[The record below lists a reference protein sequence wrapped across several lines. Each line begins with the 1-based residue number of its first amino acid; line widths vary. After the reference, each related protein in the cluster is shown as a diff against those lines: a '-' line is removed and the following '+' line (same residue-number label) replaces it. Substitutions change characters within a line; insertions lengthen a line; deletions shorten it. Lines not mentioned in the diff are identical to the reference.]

1 MDNLSYYFSIF
12 RRRSPYFLIVAT
24 LISAIA
30 VTVAYTLP
38 PAYESRMVLLVEAP
52 QIPEELAASTVQTPA
67 FEQLQI
73 IQHRLLTR
81 ANMLDTARKFDVL
94 PGVDTMV
101 ADDIVDAMRART
113 TIKTSNQRRQEA
125 PLMTITFEAPRA
137 RAAAE
142 VLNEYLLIIQQQD
155 TEFRKGRS
163 GETLTFFTQEVER
176 LSNELDLQSARILEF
191 KQANSGS
198 LPESLQFRMDQQATF
213 QDRLLQIDR
222 DVADL
227 RNQKTRL
234 LQLFELTGNVQTN
247 TAVELSPDERQRDAL
262 KKELEAA
269 LAVLSSENPKVKA
282 LQARLDQVEAKIA
295 AAAPAVVSSESD
307 TDEPAEMPPMLVVQ
321 LSELDSRVASLE
333 AQKGAVQRELED
345 LRSTIFQT
353 PSVAITLEE
362 LERSYAGL
370 QDQFQQAQ
378 SRLALA
384 QTGDLIES
392 RSRGQR
398 LSVVEQ
404 PAVPSS
410 PTKPN
415 RIMLAGGGTAF
426 GILAG
431 LAVIFLL
438 EWLNSTARR
447 PEDLVNKLGVTPLTT
462 IPYIQTRGQ
471 KFRHRSL
478 KLLVLLAIVTVIP
491 AAIFAIHTYY
501 LPLDLIADRI
511 MNKVGIRW

>member
-1 MDNLSYYFSIF
+1 MGNLGYYFSIF

-24 LISAIA
+24 LISAIS

-38 PAYESRMVLLVEAP
+38 PAYESRMVLLVESP
-52 QIPEELAASTVQTPA
+52 QIPEELASSTVSAPA
-67 FEQLQI
+67 YEQLQI

-81 ANMLDTARKFDVL
+81 QNMLDIARKFEVL
-94 PGVDTMV
+94 PNLGQMTP
-101 ADDIVDAMRART
+101 DDIVAAMKARTSISTRGRRGEAPVMTVSFEAAQART
-113 TIKTSNQRRQEA
+113 T
-125 PLMTITFEAPRA
+125 
-137 RAAAE
+137 AE

-155 TEFRKGRS
+155 NEFRKGRS
-163 GETLTFFTQEVER
+163 GDTLTFFNQEVER
-176 LSNELDLQSARILEF
+176 LSQELDQQGSRILEF
-191 KQANSGS
+191 KQANSDS
-198 LPESLQFRMDQQATF
+198 LPESLQFRLDQQSIF

-227 RNQKTRL
+227 HGQKERL
-234 LQLFELTGNVQTN
+234 VQLFELTGNVQASST
-247 TAVELSPDERQRDAL
+247 VQLSPDEQKREAL
-262 KKELEAA
+262 KAELENA
-269 LAVLSSENPKVKA
+269 LAVFSPENPRVKS
-282 LQARLDQVEAKIA
+282 LEIRLAQVEAKI
-295 AAAPAVVSSESD
+295 VSS
-307 TDEPAEMPPMLVVQ
+307 TPATSSTSEASTAAMPPLLVIQ
-321 LSELDSRVASLE
+321 LSELDARVTSLQQQKASVQEQLDQLRLSISR
-333 AQKGAVQRELED
+333 
-345 LRSTIFQT
+345 T
-353 PSVAITLEE
+353 PEVSITLQE
-362 LERSYAGL
+362 LERTYVGL
-370 QDQFQQAQ
+370 QGQFEQAQ
-378 SRLALA
+378 SRLSLA

-404 PAVPSS
+404 PAIPSG

-426 GILAG
+426 GIFAG
-431 LAVIFLL
+431 LAIIFML
-438 EWLNSTARR
+438 EVLNSTARR
-447 PEDLVNKLGVTPLTT
+447 PEDIINKLGVTPLTT

-478 KLLVLLAIVTVIP
+478 KLLILLAIVTIIP

>member
-1 MDNLSYYFSIF
+1 MDNLGYYFSIF

-24 LISAIA
+24 LISAIS

-52 QIPEELAASTVQTPA
+52 QIPEELAASTVRAPA
-67 FEQLQI
+67 FEQLQV

-81 ANMLDTARKFDVL
+81 NNMLNTAREFNVL
-94 PGVDTMV
+94 PNVNTMA

-113 TIKTSNQRRQEA
+113 SIKTSNQRRKEA
-125 PLMTITFEAPRA
+125 PLMTISFEAPTA
-137 RAAAE
+137 RTAAE
-142 VLNEYLLIIQQQD
+142 VLNEYLLIIQQED
-155 TEFRKGRS
+155 NEFRKGRS

-176 LSNELDLQSARILEF
+176 LSEELDVQSSRILTF

-198 LPESLQFRMDQQATF
+198 LPESLQFRLDQQSVF

-234 LQLFELTGNVQTN
+234 LQLFELTGNVQTS
-247 TAVELSPDERQRDAL
+247 ASAQLSPDERQREAL
-262 KKELEAA
+262 KQELEEA
-269 LAVLSSENPKVKA
+269 LTVLSPENPKVKA
-282 LQARLDQVEAKIA
+282 LQARLDQIEAKIGA
-295 AAAPAVVSSESD
+295 TSPTTAAPEGAAD
-307 TDEPAEMPPMLVVQ
+307 MPPLLIIQ
-321 LSELDSRVASLE
+321 LSELDSRVASLLQ
-333 AQKGAVQRELED
+333 QKTSVEEQLETLRASIAKTPEVSIELED
-345 LRSTIFQT
+345 L
-353 PSVAITLEE
+353 
-362 LERSYAGL
+362 ERSHAGI
-370 QDQFQQAQ
+370 QSQFEQAQ
-378 SRLALA
+378 NRLALA

-404 PAVPSS
+404 PAIPSS

-415 RIMLAGGGTAF
+415 RVLIAGGGTAF

-431 LAVIFLL
+431 FAVIFLL
-438 EWLNSTARR
+438 ELLNGTARR
-447 PEDLVNKLGVTPLTT
+447 PEDIVNKLGVTPLTT

-471 KFRHRSL
+471 KFRQRGL
-478 KLLVLLAIVTVIP
+478 KLLVLLAIITIIP
-491 AAIFAIHTYY
+491 GVIFAIHTYY